1 MDQLPNLGKGRS
13 MMRAILASAAL
24 TIAIAVTAVPTLA
37 QQHSHP
43 DAQEQ
48 KAAPKKPPMRA
59 QGMPMHRQM
68 EHRNHAKDNRA
79 DQLNRCQQMAEHE
92 RRSCMDRATKD

>member
-1 MDQLPNLGKGRS
+1 MI
-13 MMRAILASAAL
+13 RAILTSAVFTL
-24 TIAIAVTAVPTLA
+24 AISVTALPTLA

-43 DAQEQ
+43 GTEEQ

-59 QGMPMHRQM
+59 HGMPEHRRM
-68 EHRNHAKDNRA
+68 EHRSHAKDNRA
-79 DQLNRCQQMAEHE
+79 DQMNRCQQMPEHE

>member
-1 MDQLPNLGKGRS
+1 
-13 MMRAILASAAL
+13 MMRTILAAAVF
-24 TIAIAVTAVPTLA
+24 TIAIGVTVVPTLA

-43 DAQEQ
+43 DTQEQ

-59 QGMPMHRQM
+59 HGMAGHRQMM
-68 EHRNHAKDNRA
+68 EHRNHAKDNSA
-79 DQLNRCQQMAEHE
+79 DRLNRCQQQPEHE